1 MKNPIQEWGELPVTF
16 IGVDTGYHLI
26 KTKNHVFSNGVTKCE
41 GKPPISTET
50 IELNGSFFAIGGERL
65 TVMEDK
71 TKTDAYQFLTLAAI
85 TKEMQTRGLGDK
97 ARVVLGVGVPFKRF
111 RKEQEALVNY
121 LELLD
126 QVEYHYEG
134 KPFKIRIEKVYC
146 FPQCYAAIADRV
158 QNMQG
163 RYVVADI
170 GSWTKDV
177 ICLEDG
183 KVDLNQTVTVPNS
196 IITLYQEIRD
206 AVMEETGTRIP
217 ESVIQNYICGKDAT
231 VPKEVATIMDRH
243 MEKFASDTE
252 GMLRENGFDPEYS
265 QVIFIGGGATIM
277 KKFGENKLNYRYL
290 EDVRMNAKGYELLAS
305 HQWRKEHNVSAG

>member
-1 MKNPIQEWGELPVTF
+1 MQNPIQEWGGVPVTF

-26 KTKNHVFSNGVTKCE
+26 KTKNHIFSNGVTRCE
-41 GKPPISTET
+41 GKPPITAET
-50 IELNGSFFAIGGERL
+50 IELDGAYFAIGGERL
-65 TVMEDK
+65 TVMENK
-71 TKTDAYQFLTLAAI
+71 TKTEDYLILTLVAI
-85 TKEMQTRGLGDK
+85 TKEMQTRELGNK

-121 LELLD
+121 LKLLD
-126 QVEYHYEG
+126 RAEYHYEG
-134 KPFKIRIEKVYC
+134 KPFKIRIERIYC

-217 ESVIQNYICGKDAT
+217 ESVIQNYICGKEAT
-231 VPKEVATIMDRH
+231 VPANVFPIMDRH
-243 MEKFASDTE
+243 MERFASDTE

-277 KKFGENKLNYRYL
+277 KKFGEMRPNYRYL

-305 HQWRKEHNVSAG
+305 HQWQKEQNKSAG

>member
-1 MKNPIQEWGELPVTF
+1 MQNPIQEWGGVPVTF

-26 KTKNHVFSNGVTKCE
+26 KTKNHIFSNGVTRCE
-41 GKPPISTET
+41 GKPPITAET
-50 IELNGSFFAIGGERL
+50 IELDGAYFAIGGERL

-71 TKTDAYQFLTLAAI
+71 TKTEDYLILTLAAI
-85 TKEMQTRGLGDK
+85 TKEMQTRELGNK

-121 LELLD
+121 LKLLD
-126 QVEYHYEG
+126 RAEYHYEG
-134 KPFKIRIEKVYC
+134 KPFKIRIERIYC

-206 AVMEETGTRIP
+206 AVMD
-217 ESVIQNYICGKDAT
+217 QNYICGKEAT
-231 VPKEVATIMDRH
+231 VPANVFPIMDRH
-243 MEKFASDTE
+243 MERFASDTE

-277 KKFGENKLNYRYL
+277 KKFGEMRPNYRYL

-305 HQWRKEHNVSAG
+305 HQWRKEQNKSAG